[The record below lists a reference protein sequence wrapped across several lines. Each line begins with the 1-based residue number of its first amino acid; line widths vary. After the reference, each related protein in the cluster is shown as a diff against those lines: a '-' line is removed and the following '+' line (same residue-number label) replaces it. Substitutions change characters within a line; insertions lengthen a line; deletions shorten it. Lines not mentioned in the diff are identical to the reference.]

1 MKKIPNEEELEIMYD
16 FSLEIPTR
24 KYVEEPSILMHL
36 GNLKGKKIL
45 DLACRTGHYAF
56 LFQKKEA
63 EKIVGVDISPRMI
76 KLANRKKEM
85 LGVQNIEF
93 IEKDVKDLEKL
104 DEFDIITSIFLL
116 NHAKSE
122 EEVRT
127 IAEVI
132 YKNLKE
138 DGIFLSCTF
147 NFHHKGY
154 IRDRYKNYKIDISIK
169 EDDYSNGSPVNI
181 EIIPD
186 QHGRIFITDYFM
198 DPRVY
203 EKAFRDVGFKSF
215 KWISLTISEEGK
227 EKFGE
232 KYWEEYIA
240 YPYDILIKAI
250 K

>member
-1 MKKIPNEEELEIMYD
+1 MERELEIMYD

-36 GNLKGKKIL
+36 GNIQGKKIL

-56 LFQKKEA
+56 LFQKHEA
-63 EKIVGVDISPRMI
+63 EKVIGVDVSPRMI
-76 KLANRKKEM
+76 NLANRKKRM
-85 LGVQNIEF
+85 LEVENVTF
-93 IEKDVKDLEKL
+93 IEKNVKSLGKLE
-104 DEFDIITSIFLL
+104 EFDMVTSIFLL
-116 NHAKSE
+116 NHARTE
-122 EEVRT
+122 DEVRK

-132 YKNLKE
+132 YENLKE

-147 NFHHKGY
+147 NFHHRGY
-154 IRDRYKNYKIDISIK
+154 IRNRYKNYKLEIIMD
-169 EDDYSNGSPVNI
+169 EDDYINGSPVNI

-186 QHGRIFITDYFM
+186 HHGRIFITDYFM
-198 DPRVY
+198 NPRIY
-203 EKAFRDVGFKSF
+203 EKVFKEVGFKSF
-215 KWISLTISEEGK
+215 KWIPLTISKEGK

-232 KYWEEYIA
+232 KYWAEYIA